1 MEYITIKEVADKWG
15 LSVRRVQTLC
25 NENKITGAVRFGKAW
40 AIPKE
45 VEKPVDHRIKSGVY
59 VKEKVDINVNRETE
73 GFTTP
78 ILKWA
83 GGKTQMLGD
92 IVQRMPRNY
101 ERYVEPFIGGGALF
115 FYLGAKNSL
124 IADSNPELINLY
136 KQVAENCEKVINAL
150 KKYRNEEEMFY
161 EVRSKDW
168 KDINPID
175 AAARMI
181 FLNRTCFN
189 GLYRLN
195 KKGYFNTPFGKYENP
210 NICNEEKIRKASK
223 LLKNTAIICGDY
235 LQVLDK
241 YVNKGDFV
249 FLDPPYVPISENSDF
264 KRYTKEQFYEEDQ
277 RKLAKKV
284 EELVDKGCYVMLTN
298 SNHPLVHELYGNY
311 NIEIIP
317 TRRNINSRGD
327 KRRGEDIIVRTYTK

>member
-1 MEYITIKEVADKWG
+1 MEYITIKEVADKWD

-25 NENKITGAVRFGKAW
+25 NENKIDGAVRFGKVW

-45 VEKPVDHRIKSGVY
+45 VEKPVDHRIKSGIY
-59 VKEKVDINVNRETE
+59 IKEKPFLDIKNGIE
-73 GFTTP
+73 GATTP

-101 ERYVEPFIGGGALF
+101 KRYIEPFIGGGALF
-115 FYLGAKNSL
+115 FYLGVSNSL

-136 KQVAENCEKVINAL
+136 KQVAENCEEVIEAL
-150 KKYRNEEEMFY
+150 QKYQNEEVMFY
-161 EVRSKDW
+161 EVRAKNW
-168 KDINPID
+168 KEYNPIE

-181 FLNRTCFN
+181 FLNKTCFN

-195 KKGYFNTPFGKYENP
+195 KKGFFNTPFGKYKNP
-210 NICNEEKIRKASK
+210 TICNAEKIRKASE
-223 LLKNTAIICGDY
+223 LLKKTDIICDDY
-235 LQVLDK
+235 LQVLEK
-241 YVNKGDFV
+241 HVNKEDFV

-277 RKLAKKV
+277 RRLAKKV
-284 EELVDKGCYVMLTN
+284 DELVNKGCQVMLTN
-298 SNHPLVHELYGNY
+298 SNHPLVYELYGNY
-311 NIEIIP
+311 NIEIIK
-317 TRRNINSRGD
+317 TRRNINSLGD